1 MENFE
6 EVLNKAKSGNGQAM
20 EKLIL
25 EYMPLINSILS
36 KAGKRIDKEDLRQY
50 LIIKFIENTKKFKK
64 ID

>member
-6 EVLNKAKSGNGQAM
+6 EILDRAKLNDGQAM
-20 EKLIL
+20 ELLIM